1 MHRFIDGEDRMQRAL
16 LPHSLEDYVG
26 EENPVR
32 VIEVFIDELDLP
44 ALGFSGMTRGATG
57 RPAYHPST
65 LLKIYLYGYL
75 NRVQS
80 SRRLER
86 EAQRNIELMWL
97 TGRLAPDF
105 KTIADFRKDNG
116 AAIRSV
122 CRQFVELCR
131 GLKLFTGAVVAIDG
145 SKFKAV
151 NNRDKNYTVAK
162 VTGRMEQVN
171 ASIARYLRALDQADR
186 EESDIAEAKSGRL
199 KEKIAGLRR
208 QMQALKAMEQRVQDA
223 PDQQVSLTDPDA
235 RSMATSGKGTATVG
249 YNVQIAVDAEHRLIV
264 AHEVINQGSGR
275 QQLAPMAFKA
285 QQATGCDKITA
296 LADRGYFNGDQ
307 VLSCERTGVAPI
319 VPKTL
324 TSSGA
329 KRGFFTRQDFIYN
342 AEHDHYTCPAGA
354 KLTKI
359 HRRVDHTVDFDRYRH
374 LSACF
379 TCPLRPR
386 CTPTPRRIIKRWE
399 NEDVLD
405 RMQDRLDRM
414 PDAMGVRRQ
423 TVEHPFG
430 TLKAWMGATHFLTRT
445 LDKVRTEMSLH
456 VLAYNTQAND
466 QDLRSGTADGGDQN
480 LIASLKLLASVCLS
494 ASALTPG
501 KHGASTHTSDAFSHG
516 LGHEYAFGR
525 TRLDG
530 SIAPF
535 SAVPCGSG
543 RGVRSTQ

>member
-1 MHRFIDGEDRMQRAL
+1 MHRFIEGEDRMQQTL
-16 LPHSLEDYVG
+16 LPNSLEDYVR

-32 VIEVFIDELDLP
+32 VIEVFIDELNLA
-44 ALGFSGMTRGATG
+44 ALGFAGMTPAATG

-75 NRVQS
+75 NRIQS

-86 EAQRNIELMWL
+86 EAQRNIEVMWL
-97 TGRLAPDF
+97 VGRLAPDF

-116 AAIRSV
+116 AAIRAV
-122 CRQFVELCR
+122 CGQFVALCR
-131 GLKLFTGAVVAIDG
+131 RLKLFTRAVVAIDG

-162 VTGRMEQVN
+162 VAGRMEQVD
-171 ASIARYLRALDQADR
+171 ASIARYLRALDRADR
-186 EESDIAEAKSGRL
+186 EESDIAEAKSVRL
-199 KEKIAGLRR
+199 KEKIAGLRQ
-208 QMQALKAMEQRVQDA
+208 QMQALKAMEQMVQDA
-223 PDQQVSLTDPDA
+223 QDQQVSLTDPDA

-249 YNVQIAVDAEHRLIV
+249 YNVQIAVDAEHHLIV
-264 AHEVINQGSGR
+264 AHEVINQGYDR
-275 QQLAPMAFKA
+275 HQLAPMASKA
-285 QQATGCDKITA
+285 QQATGCEQLTA
-296 LADRGYFNGDQ
+296 LADRGYFTGDQ
-307 VLSCERTGVAPI
+307 VLSCESTGVAPI

-324 TSSGA
+324 TSSGT
-329 KRGFFTRQDFIYN
+329 KRGFFTRQDFIYD

-354 KLTKI
+354 KLTKAT
-359 HRRVDHTVDFDRYRH
+359 RRADHTEDLDFYRH

-386 CTPTPRRIIKRWE
+386 CTPTKLRRIKRWV

-414 PDAMGVRRQ
+414 PEAMGVRRQ

-456 VLAYNTQAND
+456 VLAYN
-466 QDLRSGTADGGDQN
+466 
-480 LIASLKLLASVCLS
+480 LKRMI
-494 ASALTPG
+494 TI
-501 KHGASTHTSDAFSHG
+501 
-516 LGHEYAFGR
+516 FGVAPLMAAIR
-525 TRLDG
+525 T
-530 SIAPF
+530 
-535 SAVPCGSG
+535 
-543 RGVRSTQ
+543 

>member
-1 MHRFIDGEDRMQRAL
+1 MHRFIDGEDRMQQSL
-16 LPHSLEDYVG
+16 LPHCLEDYVG
-26 EENPVR
+26 EEHPVR
-32 VIEVFIDELDLP
+32 VIEVFIEELDL
-44 ALGFSGMTRGATG
+44 AGLGFSGVTPAATG
-57 RPAYHPST
+57 RPGYHPST

-75 NRVQS
+75 NRLQS

-97 TGRLAPDF
+97 VGRLAPDF

-116 AAIRSV
+116 EAIRAVCSQFV
-122 CRQFVELCR
+122 VLCRQL
-131 GLKLFTGAVVAIDG
+131 GLFTRAVVAIDG

-162 VTGRMEQVN
+162 VTGRMEQVD
-171 ASIARYLRALDQADR
+171 ASIARYLRALDRADR
-186 EESDIAEAKSGRL
+186 EEGDVAEAKSVRL

-208 QMQALKAMEQRVQDA
+208 QMQALKEMEQTVQDA

-249 YNVQIAVDAEHRLIV
+249 YNVQIAVDAEHHLIV
-264 AHEVINQGSGR
+264 AHEVTNQGYDR
-275 QQLAPMAFKA
+275 HQLAPMAFKA
-285 QQATGCDKITA
+285 QRAAGCEQITV
-296 LADRGYFNGDQ
+296 LADGDQ
-307 VLSCERTGVAPI
+307 VLSCEGTGVAPI

-329 KRGFFTRQDFIYN
+329 KRGFFTRQDFIYD

-354 KLTKI
+354 KLTKAK
-359 HRRVDHTVDFDRYRH
+359 RRADHTEDHDFYRH

-386 CTPTPRRIIKRWE
+386 CTPTKLRRIKRWV

-414 PDAMGVRRQ
+414 PEAMGVRRQ

-445 LDKVRTEMSLH
+445 LGNVRTEMSLH
-456 VLAYNTQAND
+456 VLAYN
-466 QDLRSGTADGGDQN
+466 
-480 LIASLKLLASVCLS
+480 LKRMIRI
-494 ASALTPG
+494 
-501 KHGASTHTSDAFSHG
+501 
-516 LGHEYAFGR
+516 FGVGPLMEAIR
-525 TRLDG
+525 
-530 SIAPF
+530 A
-535 SAVPCGSG
+535 
-543 RGVRSTQ
+543 